1 MNDYENRHSFNT
13 AIAAIMELFNSIPES
28 FKGDQAS
35 ESEIF
40 CLNETII
47 FILKAIHPIAPH
59 LSEFLWN
66 NFTVGMLG
74 NIDTS
79 WPAPDRTLMEA
90 ESFQLV
96 IQVNGKVRGR
106 IEIDKNL
113 SQEEVESAAKE
124 VENIK
129 ANLENQTIR
138 KVIYIKE
145 KIINFVI

>member
-1 MNDYENRHSFNT
+1 
-13 AIAAIMELFNSIPES
+13 
-28 FKGDQAS
+28 
-35 ESEIF
+35 
-40 CLNETII
+40 
-47 FILKAIHPIAPH
+47 
-59 LSEFLWN
+59 
-66 NFTVGMLG
+66 MLG

-79 WPAPDRTLMEA
+79 WPAPDRNLMEA

>member
-1 MNDYENRHSFNT
+1 MR
-13 AIAAIMELFNSIPES
+13 
-28 FKGDQAS
+28 
-35 ESEIF
+35 
-40 CLNETII
+40 
-47 FILKAIHPIAPH
+47 
-59 LSEFLWN
+59 
-66 NFTVGMLG
+66 G

>member
-1 MNDYENRHSFNT
+1 
-13 AIAAIMELFNSIPES
+13 
-28 FKGDQAS
+28 
-35 ESEIF
+35 
-40 CLNETII
+40 
-47 FILKAIHPIAPH
+47 
-59 LSEFLWN
+59 
-66 NFTVGMLG
+66 
-74 NIDTS
+74 
-79 WPAPDRTLMEA
+79 MEA

>member
-1 MNDYENRHSFNT
+1 
-13 AIAAIMELFNSIPES
+13 
-28 FKGDQAS
+28 
-35 ESEIF
+35 
-40 CLNETII
+40 
-47 FILKAIHPIAPH
+47 
-59 LSEFLWN
+59 
-66 NFTVGMLG
+66 
-74 NIDTS
+74 
-79 WPAPDRTLMEA
+79 MEA

-113 SQEEVESAAKE
+113 SQEEVESVAKE